1 MSENLKKLNHL
12 TVTGWKRE
20 EFIIFRSRATTWRRR
35 PTTGARA
42 RCTTRRRGGTWSC
55 SESASSIRCP
65 LTRVTLLV
73 SGIEQSS
80 MKVFFY
86 DLKVT
91 QWPKS
96 DSSNPKW
103 TKSDSSVSSI
113 RCPST
118 RVTLLLSKGVELKMP
133 FYDLDWLK
141 WLLDKMP
148 GVMMPVG
155 LMLKLSR
162 SRSHLFCRKNYTVL
176 MLQLW

>member
-103 TKSDSSVSSI
+103 TKVNQKWFK
-113 RCPST
+113 C
-118 RVTLLLSKGVELKMP
+118 LLNKMP
-133 FYDLDWLK
+133 VNQGDAAGEQGSGIEDAFLWLK
-141 WLLDKMP
+141 LTQVTS
-148 GVMMPVG
+148 G
-155 LMLKLSR
+155 
-162 SRSHLFCRKNYTVL
+162 
-176 MLQLW
+176 